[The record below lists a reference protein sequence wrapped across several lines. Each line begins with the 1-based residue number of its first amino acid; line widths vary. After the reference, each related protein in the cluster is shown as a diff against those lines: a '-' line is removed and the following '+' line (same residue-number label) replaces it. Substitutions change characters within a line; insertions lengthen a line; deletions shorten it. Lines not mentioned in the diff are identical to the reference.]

1 MRIRLRERTMGKV
14 DSHLTASLGDLIAIA
29 TVPTLLLA
37 GWLISIYRAA
47 RSYDDPSPG
56 ARPEHLPE
64 RRDGG

>member
-1 MRIRLRERTMGKV
+1 MRIRLRRRTIGRV
-14 DSHLTASLGDLIAIA
+14 DSQLTASLGDLIAISI
-29 TVPTLLLA
+29 VPTLLLA

-64 RRDGG
+64 RREGG